1 MKGHFR
7 ASPLCKGPSLPQHR
21 GQLCRGRSRG
31 RGYGR
36 GRGTDRPPQR
46 HDRVHYP
53 DCQEPD
59 PDVCD
64 IFDQSI
70 VQQCY
75 TAFMEE
81 SFASIHISSADND
94 WTVTFEIQG
103 SQYPLELEIDSG
115 ARCSIISKAIAQRFT
130 SIASVCESGTV
141 TNGVCGNP
149 TKVHGEITLPCK
161 YGTVLRNITFRIL
174 DTPKQISLL
183 GRSDCLRFGGGPP
196 SNELSA
202 LAKTVQMVIGE
213 TNAIITGIDGGIDS
227 SVLHLITDDNVW

>member
-21 GQLCRGRSRG
+21 GQLCRGC
-31 RGYGR
+31 
-36 GRGTDRPPQR
+36 GRGTGRSPQR

-81 SFASIHISSADND
+81 SFESIHMASSADNY

-196 SNELSA
+196 SN
-202 LAKTVQMVIGE
+202 
-213 TNAIITGIDGGIDS
+213 AIITGIDGGVDS
-227 SVLHLITDDNVW
+227 SLLHHITDENVW